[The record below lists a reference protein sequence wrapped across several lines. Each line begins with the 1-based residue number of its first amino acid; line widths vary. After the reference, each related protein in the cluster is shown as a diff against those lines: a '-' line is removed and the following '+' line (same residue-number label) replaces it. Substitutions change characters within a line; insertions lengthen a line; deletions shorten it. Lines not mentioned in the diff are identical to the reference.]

1 MRPNL
6 LYLISLRAL
15 MKKTGRRLFTTF
27 QTFLASLFGTECV
40 LEAEASTSD
49 PPVSPENSQADPRLS
64 RQEIPATL
72 LVLILELAEPQ
83 AGREGLN
90 TQP

>member
-1 MRPNL
+1 MVKPV
-6 LYLISLRAL
+6 L
-15 MKKTGRRLFTTF
+15 MKKTGRCLFTTF

-49 PPVSPENSQADPRLS
+49 PPVSPKNSQADPRLS
-64 RQEIPATL
+64 RQEISTMSV
-72 LVLILELAEPQ
+72 VLILVLAEPQ
-83 AGREGLN
+83 AGREKLN